1 MWLGLFILFYSFIF
15 NDGKH
20 FNGGTIRWAP
30 VDPYDN
36 SSSLDITITQ
46 SYSWT
51 YPNVKCAN
59 NVPISSSAYAS
70 TNSNLTCVV
79 DCSTDGGYSSAP
91 IDILTNCTSASSS
104 LNMMTSERLK
114 NITLSA
120 GAHFYLAYRG
130 NAWLPL
136 NDPAES
142 NLEWSIVTYIDL
154 RKRSD
159 GFINTPPVATIVSPP
174 VATIVSPQYAIVN
187 RTIQI
192 NIPVSDANAG
202 DDIRCRWST
211 YTSGY
216 RRRKRSNKEEH
227 INHPSDNHF
236 YEKLDNDREFIHV
249 RRKRACSKACTTLCI
264 NGCQCSCDEC
274 DPTICNGTSCTLSS
288 GCATPATTT
297 TVVAPFTTVATPTT
311 TIKTTTITINITTT
325 ETQGTLKSTSSYPIR
340 QAVDE
345 CSDIC
350 YPSSVPNAQE
360 SSSPI
365 RTKYLITLG
374 SVGRAIRSKY

>member
-51 YPNVKCAN
+51 YPYIKCAN
-59 NVPISSSAYAS
+59 NVPISTSGFTGAN
-70 TNSNLTCVV
+70 TNLICVV
-79 DCSTDGGYSSAP
+79 DCSTNGGYSSAP

-104 LNMMTSERLK
+104 LNMMTSERSK

-136 NDPAES
+136 NDPAQTG
-142 NLEWSIVTYIDL
+142 LEWSIVTYIDL

-159 GFINTPPVATIVSPP
+159 GFINTPPVATIVSP
-174 VATIVSPQYAIVN
+174 QYAIVN

-192 NIPVSDANAG
+192 NIPVSDANVG
-202 DDIRCRWST
+202 DDVRCRWSK

-216 RRRKRSNKEEH
+216 RRRKRSDNEEH
-227 INHPSDNHF
+227 VKHPSRGPHPQR
-236 YEKLDNDREFIHV
+236 LVPRPPHPQRPHRQ
-249 RRKRACSKACTTLCI
+249 RRRPQRLCPQQLHPQRPHPQKPHPQRAHPQQPHPQQPHPQQPLSQQQRPHRRRQQLPRRRRHQQLPRHRRHQQLPRHRPPHHSHK
-264 NGCQCSCDEC
+264 N
-274 DPTICNGTSCTLSS
+274 PTSNQSIIFL
-288 GCATPATTT
+288 
-297 TVVAPFTTVATPTT
+297 
-311 TIKTTTITINITTT
+311 
-325 ETQGTLKSTSSYPIR
+325 
-340 QAVDE
+340 
-345 CSDIC
+345 
-350 YPSSVPNAQE
+350 
-360 SSSPI
+360 
-365 RTKYLITLG
+365 
-374 SVGRAIRSKY
+374 

>member
-51 YPNVKCAN
+51 YPYIKCAN
-59 NVPISSSAYAS
+59 NVPISTSGFTGAN
-70 TNSNLTCVV
+70 TNLICVV
-79 DCSTDGGYSSAP
+79 DCSTNGGYSSAP

-104 LNMMTSERLK
+104 LNMMTSERSK

-136 NDPAES
+136 NDPAQTG
-142 NLEWSIVTYIDL
+142 LEWSIVTYIDL

-159 GFINTPPVATIVSPP
+159 GFINTPPVATIVSP
-174 VATIVSPQYAIVN
+174 QYAIVN

-192 NIPVSDANAG
+192 NIPVSDANVG
-202 DDIRCRWST
+202 DDVRCRWSK

-216 RRRKRSNKEEH
+216 RRRKRSDNEEH
-227 INHPSDNHF
+227 VKHPSRAHPQRQQPHPQQPLSQQQRPHRRHQQLPRHRRHQQLPPRRRHQQLPRHRRHQQLPRHRPPHHSHKNPTSNRPMISLWC
-236 YEKLDNDREFIHV
+236 LD
-249 RRKRACSKACTTLCI
+249 
-264 NGCQCSCDEC
+264 
-274 DPTICNGTSCTLSS
+274 
-288 GCATPATTT
+288 
-297 TVVAPFTTVATPTT
+297 
-311 TIKTTTITINITTT
+311 
-325 ETQGTLKSTSSYPIR
+325 
-340 QAVDE
+340 
-345 CSDIC
+345 
-350 YPSSVPNAQE
+350 
-360 SSSPI
+360 
-365 RTKYLITLG
+365 
-374 SVGRAIRSKY
+374 